1 MSHGRLNLACR
12 AGLFAVLCGAVDG
25 GSVVDRGI
33 EQGMGISAVKRRGR
47 KRNGEGEG
55 ADGYDHDELSSGE
68 AADRR

>member
-1 MSHGRLNLACR
+1 M
-12 AGLFAVLCGAVDG
+12 
-25 GSVVDRGI
+25 VDRGI